1 MESIYAAEMPPR
13 HIFHICPESDWND
26 AVEAGFYCGGELD
39 RQDGF
44 IHFSGPEQVRETAER
59 YLAGVTG
66 LVLLKIEAER
76 LGHALRWEK
85 SRNDTAFP
93 HLYGPLPVTDVER
106 VTGLP
111 LGSDGLHVFPEHD

>member
-1 MESIYAAEMPPR
+1 MHSIYAAEMPPR
-13 HIFHICPESDWND
+13 YIFHICPESDWND
-26 AVEAGFYCGGELD
+26 AVEVGFYYGGEMD

-76 LGHALRWEK
+76 LGDTLRWEK
-85 SRNDTAFP
+85 SRNDAAFP
-93 HLYGPLPVTDVER
+93 HLYGPLPVSDVEC

-111 LGSDGLHVFPEHD
+111 LGGNGLHVFPELD